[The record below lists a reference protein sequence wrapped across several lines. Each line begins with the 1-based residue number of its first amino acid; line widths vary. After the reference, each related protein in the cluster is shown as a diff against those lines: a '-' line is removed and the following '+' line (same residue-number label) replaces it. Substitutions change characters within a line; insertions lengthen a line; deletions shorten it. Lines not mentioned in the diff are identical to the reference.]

1 MKKNVLIL
9 AGLYLLG
16 LFSWQAQA
24 ANMERIVSINN
35 INVENDVPHG
45 YDVIVLQGRL
55 MLGISPNAIVAG
67 ASDDAVYTSG
77 N

>member
-24 ANMERIVSINN
+24 ANMERFASI
-35 INVENDVPHG
+35 
-45 YDVIVLQGRL
+45 Y
-55 MLGISPNAIVAG
+55 
-67 ASDDAVYTSG
+67 
-77 N
+77 